1 MHMQAHTL
9 KKLQSVYVFE
19 MMHHFINA
27 HIYIYIYD
35 NNIYI
40 IHNFLII
47 INTYEKLF
55 HSN

>member
-27 HIYIYIYD
+27 HIYIYD